1 MNRFIDELV
10 QIKHNLKGVRDDQI
24 RRKVR
29 LIIRVMESTCVSL
42 ECDQLGIT
50 RKTFYDWRSK
60 LIKSDFDINSLKNKS
75 HRPKNFP
82 NQTSKEVEDELIA
95 IRADSGIAGHQ
106 VSGYYEQQTG
116 KRISHSTVDKIFKRR
131 GISNKYRVKKENPHK
146 KRYSAEQPGDRV
158 QFDTVWLGINDEHDN
173 SVYAVIGIDDCSRM
187 VTEHVSNSKGGYEAL
202 EALQKYTETY
212 GKPKLVQTDNGV
224 EFTYRYI
231 SEMNTSRKKKASLSG
246 FEQFLKDN
254 KIQHHL
260 IKPRTPQH
268 NGKVERFNKTLKREM
283 SNILLDGLSMNEIK
297 KRVHCYIKKYNYERR
312 HSSLNYLTPST
323 VFYQDATPRGA

>member
-1 MNRFIDELV
+1 
-10 QIKHNLKGVRDDQI
+10 
-24 RRKVR
+24 
-29 LIIRVMESTCVSL
+29 
-42 ECDQLGIT
+42 
-50 RKTFYDWRSK
+50 
-60 LIKSDFDINSLKNKS
+60 
-75 HRPKNFP
+75 
-82 NQTSKEVEDELIA
+82 
-95 IRADSGIAGHQ
+95 
-106 VSGYYEQQTG
+106 
-116 KRISHSTVDKIFKRR
+116 
-131 GISNKYRVKKENPHK
+131 
-146 KRYSAEQPGDRV
+146 
-158 QFDTVWLGINDEHDN
+158 
-173 SVYAVIGIDDCSRM
+173 M

-323 VFYQDATPRGA
+323 VFYQDTTPRRA